1 MISDQKLTKENVS
14 EFIEKCSDDPVYFI
28 RYFLKMNPSTAQEE
42 LVLSMKNNQNTV
54 GVWSRQTGKS
64 TAVSAFVVWKLLFG
78 KGVVING
85 IAQPETII
93 VAAPAFDQ
101 TKLLFNK
108 IKTFILNNEL
118 IFKLLREDMTMDQII
133 MKNGNSA
140 KIISASPT
148 SNVRGHSASCLI
160 VDECGDVDDDVMN
173 AKLMP
178 FLTTTKGA
186 ITKIGTP
193 RSRNNFYISVY
204 EDPKAHVIIQPYD
217 KCSFYDDADKK
228 RIFDL
233 RSDQGGTVPI
243 PLWDQEYK
251 CIFSDSASSAFPS
264 EIVKPCLLE
273 YAFTTEASPEIMP
286 AENGDYA
293 IGVDLARERDSTV
306 MAVIRKDCIPYRVVH
321 VETYIHKPYTALMG
335 RLKILSD
342 HFNPSAI
349 NVDQTGEKGWGD
361 LAAEVGIAIN
371 PIIFG
376 LNEKLSM
383 ADNLRVLFEKRL
395 MMIPKGCEIL
405 YMQVVHQQY
414 ETTPYGKKRFYHP
427 SDEHDDHLWALA
439 LAAMSADID
448 VTGMGFGAPHHFS
461 DAMGANVP
469 IGRDHSDMFLSLKER
484 DQKVIKAFQ
493 EEQSVVPT
501 DDLNS
506 DSVVVNTKKWSGSR
520 D

>member
-1 MISDQKLTKENVS
+1 MTVDQKLTKKNVA
-14 EFIEKCSDDPVYFI
+14 EFVEKCSSDPVYFI
-28 RYFLKMNPSTAQEE
+28 KYILKMNLSAAQEE
-42 LVLSMKNNQNTV
+42 LVLSMKNNKNTV
-54 GVWSRQTGKS
+54 GMFSRQSGKS

-78 KGVVING
+78 KGVEING
-85 IAQPETII
+85 ILQPESII

-108 IKTFILNNEL
+108 IKAFILNNEL
-118 IFKLLREDMTMDQII
+118 IFKLLREDMTMDQIV

-178 FLTTTKGA
+178 FLTTTKGT

-204 EDPKAHVIIQPYD
+204 EDPKARVIIQPYD
-217 KCSFYDDADKK
+217 KCSFYTDEDRT
-228 RIFDL
+228 RILDL
-233 RSDQGGTVPI
+233 RSDRGGTVPI
-243 PLWDQEYK
+243 PLWEQEYN
-251 CIFSDSASSAFPS
+251 CIFSESASSAFPS
-264 EIVKPCLLE
+264 EIVKPCLAE
-273 YAFTTEASPEIMP
+273 YEFTTETSPGIIP
-286 AENGDYA
+286 AGQGDYV

-306 MAVIRKDCIPYRVVH
+306 MVVIRKDCIPYKVVH
-321 VETYIHKPYTALMG
+321 TETYIHKPYTALMG

-342 HFNPSAI
+342 HFEPSAI

-383 ADNLRVLFEKRL
+383 ADNLRVLFEKKL
-395 MMIPKGCEIL
+395 MFLPKGCEIL
-405 YMQVVHQQY
+405 YMQTVHQQY

-439 LAAMSADID
+439 LAAMSTDID

-469 IGRDHSDMFLSLKER
+469 IGRDHSSMYISLKER
-484 DQKVIKAFQ
+484 DQKVIKAFR
-493 EEQSVVPT
+493 EEQNVVPT

-520 D
+520 E